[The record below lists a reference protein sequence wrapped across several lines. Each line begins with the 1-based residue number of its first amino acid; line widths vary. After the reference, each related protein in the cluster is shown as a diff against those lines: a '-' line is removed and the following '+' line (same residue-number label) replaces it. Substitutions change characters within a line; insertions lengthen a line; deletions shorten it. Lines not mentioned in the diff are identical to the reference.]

1 MRPHLI
7 IAALLFLF
15 VANAARAQD
24 YIEGKVVDS
33 SNDKGLSNVFIKNVT
48 NNKITVTEDDGDFEI
63 QAAVGNLLVFTSPG
77 YLSDTLLVIDNRDL
91 AVRLKTNPGLLKEVN
106 INSKRETFDPHTEYP
121 DVYTKSKVYILSPSS
136 LFGKESK
143 NARRLK
149 KYFAVEERERVVD
162 QAFSAAYVSSIVP
175 LKGIELQNFMSM
187 YRPSYEFVQSNS
199 GPTMASYINDS
210 YKKYKALTPEQQKA
224 GNLLGH

>member
-7 IAALLFLF
+7 IVALLFLF
-15 VANAARAQD
+15 VANAACAQD

-106 INSKRETFDPHTEYP
+106 INSNRETFDPHTEYP